1 MQQPFLPWASA
12 RTTHGAHLPK
22 LKFCPAFT
30 RNFWHAWSAGAGWHG
45 PRSVDGTRADQQRPN
60 EAVFH
65 QVVHLCGLSPLR
77 MPFRLSVKYLLC
89 WSQSSLPSRP
99 MQKPSNLHHIIIIIS
114 GYSPLSSSFY
124 AAPLLPPHRCFLL
137 LLRRHQHVLALS
149 LSLSLSGSL
158 WLSASDGGPK
168 GVNGKDVCADCPA
181 EVFWRVRIVHQN

>member
-1 MQQPFLPWASA
+1 MVCGSSGVATPTWMDGWPDGTGRQAGRAGRARGVQQPFLPWASA

-99 MQKPSNLHHIIIIIS
+99 MQKPSDLHHIIIIIS
-114 GYSPLSSSFY
+114 GYSPLPSSFY
-124 AAPLLPPHRCFLL
+124 AAPLRSYHRTAAFSSYYVATSTC
-137 LLRRHQHVLALS
+137 S
-149 LSLSLSGSL
+149 LSLSLC
-158 WLSASDGGPK
+158 LS
-168 GVNGKDVCADCPA
+168 
-181 EVFWRVRIVHQN
+181 Q